1 MRLCQDNLTILI
13 DCLSSARLQDTFVSK
28 KKSRDLRGRA
38 ERLNGVFP
46 LLKRCFAVLLNKWE
60 KLLSKIKENIQH
72 SEVYESLKS
81 DVMSLRRDLVLVLE
95 EREKDEDIED
105 DAELEQK
112 LHTFRVSKNN
122 CERRENVFTRPS
134 LYYSKQ

>member
-1 MRLCQDNLTILI
+1 MTL
-13 DCLSSARLQDTFVSK
+13 FPW
-28 KKSRDLRGRA
+28 
-38 ERLNGVFP
+38 LN
-46 LLKRCFAVLLNKWE
+46 RYFAVLLNKWE

-112 LHTFRVSKNN
+112 LHTFRVSNW
-122 CERRENVFTRPS
+122 ERRCLCFS
-134 LYYSKQ
+134 S

>member
-1 MRLCQDNLTILI
+1 MTL
-13 DCLSSARLQDTFVSK
+13 FPW
-28 KKSRDLRGRA
+28 
-38 ERLNGVFP
+38 LN
-46 LLKRCFAVLLNKWE
+46 RYFAVLLNKWE

-81 DVMSLRRDLVLVLE
+81 DVMSLRRDLVVVLE

-112 LHTFRVSKNN
+112 LHTFRVSN
-122 CERRENVFTRPS
+122 CSVLCVVFLQLTLSVTASNEPTV
-134 LYYSKQ
+134 

>member
-1 MRLCQDNLTILI
+1 MLF
-13 DCLSSARLQDTFVSK
+13 S
-28 KKSRDLRGRA
+28 
-38 ERLNGVFP
+38 
-46 LLKRCFAVLLNKWE
+46 LLKCNFAVLLNKWE

-112 LHTFRVSKNN
+112 LHTFRVSKTMA
-122 CERRENVFTRPS
+122 RENVCVFTPLS
-134 LYYSKQ
+134 ITASNEPTV

>member
-1 MRLCQDNLTILI
+1 M
-13 DCLSSARLQDTFVSK
+13 
-28 KKSRDLRGRA
+28 
-38 ERLNGVFP
+38 
-46 LLKRCFAVLLNKWE
+46 LKRCFAVLLNKWE

>member
-1 MRLCQDNLTILI
+1 M
-13 DCLSSARLQDTFVSK
+13 
-28 KKSRDLRGRA
+28 
-38 ERLNGVFP
+38 
-46 LLKRCFAVLLNKWE
+46 LLNKWE

-112 LHTFRVSKNN
+112 LHTFRVSN
-122 CERRENVFTRPS
+122 CERELIKDVCVFPELITLSIAASNEPTV
-134 LYYSKQ
+134 

>member
-1 MRLCQDNLTILI
+1 M
-13 DCLSSARLQDTFVSK
+13 
-28 KKSRDLRGRA
+28 
-38 ERLNGVFP
+38 
-46 LLKRCFAVLLNKWE
+46 LLNKWE

-72 SEVYESLKS
+72 SEVYESLKT

-112 LHTFRVSKNN
+112 LHTFRVSKVL
-122 CERRENVFTRPS
+122 ELQAMFVFLQLTLS

>member
-1 MRLCQDNLTILI
+1 M
-13 DCLSSARLQDTFVSK
+13 
-28 KKSRDLRGRA
+28 
-38 ERLNGVFP
+38 
-46 LLKRCFAVLLNKWE
+46 LLNKWE

-72 SEVYESLKS
+72 SEVYESLKT

-122 CERRENVFTRPS
+122 YEERRCFYPCLSITASNEPTV
-134 LYYSKQ
+134 

>member
-1 MRLCQDNLTILI
+1 MTL
-13 DCLSSARLQDTFVSK
+13 FPW
-28 KKSRDLRGRA
+28 
-38 ERLNGVFP
+38 LN
-46 LLKRCFAVLLNKWE
+46 RYFAVLLNKWE

-112 LHTFRVSKNN
+112 LHTFRVSN
-122 CERRENVFTRPS
+122 CERRCLCFS
-134 LYYSKQ
+134 S

>member
-1 MRLCQDNLTILI
+1 M
-13 DCLSSARLQDTFVSK
+13 
-28 KKSRDLRGRA
+28 
-38 ERLNGVFP
+38 
-46 LLKRCFAVLLNKWE
+46 LLNKWE

-72 SEVYESLKS
+72 SEVYESLKT

-112 LHTFRVSKNN
+112 LHTFRVSNSECRCLCFSNN
-122 CERRENVFTRPS
+122 S

>member
-1 MRLCQDNLTILI
+1 M
-13 DCLSSARLQDTFVSK
+13 
-28 KKSRDLRGRA
+28 
-38 ERLNGVFP
+38 
-46 LLKRCFAVLLNKWE
+46 LLNKWE

-72 SEVYESLKS
+72 SEVYESLKT

-112 LHTFRVSKNN
+112 LHTFRVSKTI
-122 CERRENVFTRPS
+122 EREQRRYLYFYLS
-134 LYYSKQ
+134 LSVTASNEPTV

>member
-1 MRLCQDNLTILI
+1 M
-13 DCLSSARLQDTFVSK
+13 
-28 KKSRDLRGRA
+28 
-38 ERLNGVFP
+38 
-46 LLKRCFAVLLNKWE
+46 LLNKWE

-122 CERRENVFTRPS
+122 CERRENVFTDPLS
-134 LYYSKQ
+134 ITASNEPTV